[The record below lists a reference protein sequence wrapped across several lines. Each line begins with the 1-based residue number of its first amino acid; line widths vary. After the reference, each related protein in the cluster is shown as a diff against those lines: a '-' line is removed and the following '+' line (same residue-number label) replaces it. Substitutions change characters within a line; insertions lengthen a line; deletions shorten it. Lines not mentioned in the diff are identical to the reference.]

1 MYVTYTC
8 ATKMQVISSVA
19 YSDSQSVSVS
29 ASCQCAIG
37 LFDVTVT
44 PEKAHSQV
52 LVSQKNSSSSGA
64 ALDPPVWII
73 PNKALSLSLSLSF
86 FLSLSL
92 SLPLSFSLSLSLSL
106 SRSLSFL
113 LHVVL
118 GKGVPGPVTAFP
130 TRSLFCAGAAL
141 DPPLWMISKKTP
153 SLSGSLSLSH
163 THTHT
168 HTHTY
173 TYTYTHTQA
182 LRSQLVRWRAGR
194 L

>member
-73 PNKALSLSLSLSF
+73 PNKALSLSLSLS
-86 FLSLSL
+86 
-92 SLPLSFSLSLSLSL
+92 LSFSLSLSLSL
-106 SRSLSFL
+106 FPPPCRFRERRPGTCDRVSDSESFL
-113 LHVVL
+113 R
-118 GKGVPGPVTAFP
+118 GRRPRPPVMDDF
-130 TRSLFCAGAAL
+130 
-141 DPPLWMISKKTP
+141 
-153 SLSGSLSLSH
+153 
-163 THTHT
+163 
-168 HTHTY
+168 
-173 TYTYTHTQA
+173 
-182 LRSQLVRWRAGR
+182 
-194 L
+194 